1 MAKLRRK
8 LLVRRY
14 KCKLALQTKPR
25 LSLSLSVI
33 LFPPL
38 LHSENFQIIVRDLI
52 LDEEEQIKYMD
63 LFQLYCDLIPHFERT
78 EKFTRDQIGDF
89 ARKQS
94 LFYKAYIDTCGYESK
109 FRT

>member
-1 MAKLRRK
+1 
-8 LLVRRY
+8 
-14 KCKLALQTKPR
+14 
-25 LSLSLSVI
+25 
-33 LFPPL
+33 
-38 LHSENFQIIVRDLI
+38 
-52 LDEEEQIKYMD
+52 MD